1 MSRNIAALT
10 AALAFTAIVAAG
22 GAQAQGSS
30 TMGGSA
36 GGMPSGMG
44 STTTGSTGMNS
55 NMNSGPA
62 GSGGMPMPAPQ
73 ASQGGMQDHS
83 MHGQRAMR
91 GERRAMRR
99 GERAERRAAND
110 QNGAYMGGGGVYER
124 LPDGTL
130 RPVM

>member
-1 MSRNIAALT
+1 MSRNLAALT
-10 AALAFTAIVAAG
+10 AAFAFTAMVAAG
-22 GAQAQGSS
+22 GVQAQTS
-30 TMGGSA
+30 MGGSA

-99 GERAERRAAND
+99 QDRASRRAAND
-110 QNGAYMGGGGVYER
+110 ENGAYMGGGGVYER